1 MRVAQRSNWRRMGQA
16 RLSRR
21 ALLRASLRAG
31 VGAAGLA
38 LVGCGEDEDDAPT
51 PAIAKPRRGGRA
63 RGAQIEEMIGNFGM
77 DPHTSLEQSG
87 LWRMIFDPLIATAP
101 DGLIDQDASL
111 AERHEFADDTTIV
124 FSLRE
129 GVRFHDGTPFDGE
142 AVRYNLARA
151 VDPMLAGGGVY
162 AAAFAAI
169 EQIDVQHERTV
180 QFKLASPNA
189 ALLTNLQER
198 GGLMLSPHH
207 AEASDAETLRTSPT
221 GTGPYRLSRWIA
233 QETTRLEAFEQY
245 WRRRDDGGRYALLDE
260 FALVPIADPA
270 ERAAAVLNGDL
281 EFTIM
286 PEDRAVDDLLESD
299 DLQISTR
306 SGYGHVSW
314 YVNHAL
320 APADN
325 VDFRRA
331 LLYGW
336 DKPGINARFFGGRA
350 EPAASLL
357 TPASWAY
364 QPAST
369 YPTAYDPAKA
379 QEYMQRSGVAEADR
393 VIEIAPV
400 DEVMGRWLAVMAE
413 NWQALGVRTVIAP
426 VGDATTRPW
435 KNLGQPGDLQVLA
448 IGGHRGEPDTTAR
461 LALTQSG
468 AWNLGAAPTPELEPL
483 VNEAIQTYD
492 REQRRG
498 IYARIQ
504 ELHAE
509 HLYSVL
515 PGLYISVYSV
525 NRPGVTGLSW
535 DLNGIESYTD
545 LARRAQ

>member
-1 MRVAQRSNWRRMGQA
+1 MASRSYWERMRRT

-21 ALLRASLRAG
+21 ALLRGAARAG

-38 LVGCGEDEDDAPT
+38 LVGCDEDDDVQPSAAT
-51 PAIAKPRRGGRA
+51 AQRGGRA

-101 DGLIDQDASL
+101 DGVIDQAASL
-111 AERHEFADDTTIV
+111 AERHEFADETTIV
-124 FSLRE
+124 FHLRE
-129 GVRFHDGTPFDGE
+129 GVRFHDGTAFDGE
-142 AVRYNLARA
+142 AVRYNLTRA
-151 VDPMLAGGGVY
+151 VDPKLAGGGVY
-162 AAAFAAI
+162 AAAFAPI
-169 EQIDVQHERTV
+169 ERIDVQDQRTV
-180 QFKLASPNA
+180 AFDLAAPNA

-198 GGLMLSPHH
+198 GGLMLSPSH

-233 QETTRLEAFEQY
+233 EETTRLEAFEQY
-245 WRRRDDGGRYALLDE
+245 WRRRSDGGRYALLDE
-260 FALVPIADPA
+260 FALVPIVDPS
-270 ERAAAVLNGDL
+270 ERAAAVLNGDV

-286 PEDRAVDDLLESD
+286 PEDRAVDDLLDAD
-299 DLQISTR
+299 DLEISKR

-320 APADN
+320 PPADN

-336 DKPGINARFFGGRA
+336 DKPGINERFFGGRA
-350 EPAASLL
+350 ESAASLL

-364 QPAST
+364 RPAAE
-369 YPTAYDPAKA
+369 YPTEYDPAKA
-379 QEYMQRSGVAEADR
+379 QELMARSGVAEQDR
-393 VIEIAPV
+393 VLEIAPV

-426 VGDATTRPW
+426 VADATVRPW
-435 KNLGQPGDLQVLA
+435 KNLGQPGDLHLLA

-468 AWNLGAAPTPELEPL
+468 AWNLGAAPTAELEPL
-483 VNEAIQTYD
+483 VDEAIRSYD
-492 REQRRG
+492 REERRE
-498 IYARIQ
+498 IYGRIQ
-504 ELHAE
+504 DLHAE

-515 PGLYISVYSV
+515 PGLYIASYGVS
-525 NRPGVTGLSW
+525 RPTVTGLGW
-535 DLNGIESYTD
+535 DLNGIESYTE
-545 LARRAQ
+545 LGRRG